1 MLQRSTAASAVT
13 LFGLLTWNAAAAQAE
28 PLGECW
34 IEAENQIEVRAC
46 LERTRELSERALE
59 AALALA
65 GEAIGELD
73 RVTGRNEAGVALQAS
88 QQQWRVF
95 RDQNCALRAAL
106 AAGGSGADTFELNC
120 RITMARQRADEL
132 ARLASDRGYPLP

>member
-1 MLQRSTAASAVT
+1 MGRAVRVLALALFALIGAGTAVVS
-13 LFGLLTWNAAAAQAE
+13 GD

-34 IEAENQIEVRAC
+34 VEARDQVEVRAC
-46 LERTRELSERALE
+46 LEHARERSDRAME

-65 GEAIGELD
+65 RETAADLD
-73 RVTGRNEAGVALQAS
+73 QVTGRSVAVPALDAS
-88 QQQWRVF
+88 QQDWRTF
-95 RDQNCALRAAL
+95 QDANCGLRAAL
-106 AAGGSGADTFELNC
+106 AAGGSGAGIFELNC